1 MDDDCLL
8 KDKKDS
14 LEEEKLIIAT
24 AVYMQNLLKKTLQ
37 ALKIEGTKRKNMPKK
52 RTFF

>member
-1 MDDDCLL
+1 MDEDCLL

-24 AVYMQNLLKKTLQ
+24 AVYMQNLLKKTLK
-37 ALKIEGTKRKNMPKK
+37 ALTIEGTKRKNMPKK